1 MGFDEEV
8 LGTFIQDSQL
18 LLERCMQAGTRAL
31 SEVRTVLEPIRLRLE
46 LPRMGSQHL
55 QPLLERGSI
64 TITQALRGSYAV
76 VNIAAILFLTLW
88 LWRIWRFTIRP
99 WLSPEQPRELP
110 YWIPVIGEIYNP
122 YFVCI
127 LLFYSTWLIHKL
139 QAILC
144 LL

>member
-1 MGFDEEV
+1 
-8 LGTFIQDSQL
+8 
-18 LLERCMQAGTRAL
+18 MQAGTRAL

-46 LPRMGSQHL
+46 LPWMGSQHL

-88 LWRIWRFTIRP
+88 LWRIWRFTI
-99 WLSPEQPRELP
+99 SPSLNPELPRELP
-110 YWIPVIGEIYNP
+110 YWIPVIGDITS
-122 YFVCI
+122 FVCI
-127 LLFYSTWLIHKL
+127 LLFYSTRLIHMS
-139 QAILC
+139 QAILY